1 MADIWSLYDKLD
13 GERAQCK
20 KCPKTISCKGGSTS
34 GLLRHGVN
42 VHNFRV
48 KRRIPESVDQPED
61 VPSGSKQ
68 AKSSTSKQ
76 STIEPFIHKK
86 PMNEMVAR
94 LAAQDGLTI
103 SAITNSKF
111 IRTSFAQRGYQLPL
125 SKTSVMK
132 LIHDYYEIAKQQT
145 VQQIQDK
152 LAELHF
158 LSITLDEWTS
168 SGNRKYLNVNVH
180 FGDGAFFNLGL
191 VRVKG
196 SFPAEKILEAVDQHL
211 ECFAIRD
218 RNVAAAT
225 SDAAKV
231 MEKFGKLATF
241 KHQLCFNHGLHLAV
255 CDVIFKS
262 SETPGDL
269 LEESDSDDEDCDSE
283 ESDDSKD
290 ATIPGLYNS
299 SNYRPVLLQIRNIC
313 KLFRRSPVKNAILQ
327 KKVVQE
333 FGKPLQL
340 ILDVKTRWNSTEQ
353 MLARYMKLHGC
364 VAEALK
370 ELEDLAPVLT
380 SNLESISQLYDALQP
395 VRVVSERLGKRDANL
410 LTAESSLNF
419 LVAKLEKLNSAV
431 SRQILDAVRLRINQR
446 RNIGITSLIKFLN
459 NPNDWESNSAFP
471 LLSRSNLFKFVKE
484 DCLDLIK
491 WHSDDVNGTNAAESD
506 SDLQAE
512 PKSIQ
517 DELAAFINGKAEGPS
532 NKQSTT
538 KASKSSIIHKELTL
552 FEITGELT
560 FGLKSLFNGLKS
572 IKPTSTDSER
582 VFADAAN
589 ICTKKRTSLA
599 DKSIHVICFLK
610 SFFQTNV

>member
-48 KRRIPESVDQPED
+48 KRRIPESVVQPED

-68 AKSSTSKQ
+68 AKSNTSKQ

-290 ATIPGLYNS
+290 ATIPGENLS
-299 SNYRPVLLQIRNIC
+299 KSNY
-313 KLFRRSPVKNAILQ
+313 K
-327 KKVVQE
+327 
-333 FGKPLQL
+333 
-340 ILDVKTRWNSTEQ
+340 
-353 MLARYMKLHGC
+353 H
-364 VAEALK
+364 
-370 ELEDLAPVLT
+370 
-380 SNLESISQLYDALQP
+380 
-395 VRVVSERLGKRDANL
+395 
-410 LTAESSLNF
+410 
-419 LVAKLEKLNSAV
+419 SAY
-431 SRQILDAVRLRINQR
+431 
-446 RNIGITSLIKFLN
+446 
-459 NPNDWESNSAFP
+459 
-471 LLSRSNLFKFVKE
+471 
-484 DCLDLIK
+484 
-491 WHSDDVNGTNAAESD
+491 
-506 SDLQAE
+506 
-512 PKSIQ
+512 
-517 DELAAFINGKAEGPS
+517 
-532 NKQSTT
+532 
-538 KASKSSIIHKELTL
+538 
-552 FEITGELT
+552 
-560 FGLKSLFNGLKS
+560 
-572 IKPTSTDSER
+572 
-582 VFADAAN
+582 
-589 ICTKKRTSLA
+589 
-599 DKSIHVICFLK
+599 
-610 SFFQTNV
+610 